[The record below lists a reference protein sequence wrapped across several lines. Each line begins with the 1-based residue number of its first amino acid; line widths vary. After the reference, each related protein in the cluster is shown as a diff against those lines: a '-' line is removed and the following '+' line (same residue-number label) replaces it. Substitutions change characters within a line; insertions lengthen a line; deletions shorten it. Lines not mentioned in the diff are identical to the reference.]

1 MTRLCP
7 ATKLDCRNECGP
19 GEACLL
25 WPSVPFTKPT
35 GLVPQGDEWQEL
47 MLLRRLYVL
56 LQADPL
62 VAPLVAVHVRTI
74 LHPAAV

>member
-7 ATKLDCRNECGP
+7 ATKIECRNDCAR
-19 GEACLL
+19 GEACIL
-25 WPSVPFTKPT
+25 KPT
-35 GLVPQGDEWQEL
+35 GLAPDGDEWQEL
-47 MLLRRLYVL
+47 MLLRRLYGL

-62 VAPLVAVHVRTI
+62 VAPLVAVHVRQI